1 MKIIENNTK
10 TTTTTDCEEE
20 LALLDVAREVANG
33 RDSAFLVCDLSA
45 ISRNCREIL
54 ESETVRPRFDIF
66 CNCAPVVLRHLSDLG
81 FEFRARYDLIL
92 HSAIEKNLNVVSAI
106 IIFIILTLTMFSGF
120 PSSDVLI

>member
-10 TTTTTDCEEE
+10 TTTTDGEEE
-20 LALLDVAREVANG
+20 LDLLDVAREVAKG

-81 FEFRARYDLIL
+81 FEFRARY
-92 HSAIEKNLNVVSAI
+92 E
-106 IIFIILTLTMFSGF
+106 
-120 PSSDVLI
+120 